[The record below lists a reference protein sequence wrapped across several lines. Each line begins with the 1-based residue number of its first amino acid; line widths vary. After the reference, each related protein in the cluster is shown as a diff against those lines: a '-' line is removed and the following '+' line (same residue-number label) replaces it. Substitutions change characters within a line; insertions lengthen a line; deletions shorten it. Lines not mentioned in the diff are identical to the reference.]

1 MDIHKLPPSLTPLDL
16 PEPSD
21 ESVQADTVKSA
32 ASAQGAIAPDK
43 QFPDTIQ
50 SGPDRSLVADL
61 QRSVGQTGGEGGGGN
76 VTDKGV
82 WRMGGEGGG
91 GGKGVEHELRQVGG
105 EGGGGG
111 KGVEHELRRVG
122 GEGGGGG
129 KAVEQDLRP
138 MGGEGGGG
146 GEGGDVKTVVQELV
160 HMGGEGGGGG
170 VQDVASAVRNL
181 VAGDREEVQ
190 PDEGRQPGLL
200 DPNLLQHHKHRRA

>member
-21 ESVQADTVKSA
+21 ESVQADSVKPA
-32 ASAQGAIAPDK
+32 AFAQGAIAPDK
-43 QFPDTIQ
+43 QFPDSIQ

-61 QRSVGQTGGEGGGGN
+61 QTGIGR
-76 VTDKGV
+76 T
-82 WRMGGEGGG
+82 GGEGGG

-105 EGGGGG
+105 EGGGG
-111 KGVEHELRRVG
+111 KGVEHDLRLVG

-146 GEGGDVKTVVQELV
+146 GEGGDVKAAVQELV

-170 VQDVASAVRNL
+170 VQDVAPAVRNL
-181 VAGDREEVQ
+181 AAGDRAEVQ
-190 PDEGRQPGLL
+190 PDDGQQPGLL

>member
-111 KGVEHELRRVG
+111 K
-122 GEGGGGG
+122 
-129 KAVEQDLRP
+129 AVEQDLRP

>member
-91 GGKGVEHELRQVGG
+91 GGKGVEHELR
-105 EGGGGG
+105 
-111 KGVEHELRRVG
+111 RVG

-129 KAVEQDLRP
+129 KDVEQDLRP

-170 VQDVASAVRNL
+170 VQDVAPAVRNL
-181 VAGDREEVQ
+181 AAGDREEVQ
-190 PDEGRQPGLL
+190 PDEGQQPGLL